1 MAKGRYLDVKAISE
15 MYGEMV
21 VEALRRQ
28 MEIEV
33 EKIIEDMK
41 SRVPV
46 RSGALRDSIHWRWNK
61 NKTAIEILADAAH
74 PRSHVKY
81 GRLVEFSPRINK
93 PFFYPAM
100 DAHREEYRES
110 LRRAMQEAV
119 KRFTKGGNSG

>member
-21 VEALRRQ
+21 VDALRRQ

>member
-46 RSGALRDSIHWRWNK
+46 RSGALRDSIHWQWNK